1 MTTADRRTTDLPRG
15 TVADRRTKGLPHGTA
30 DVSLP
35 DIAANGWNVLR
46 EDLPLPLAVLRESAL
61 TRNRHWMREFLS
73 RTGAKLAPHGKT
85 YMSPEIFR
93 WQLADGVWAIT
104 LSTAQQVRIA
114 REAGIDRILVANEI
128 VGPRDIEYLCDELAR
143 HPDFDFYC
151 IVDSVAGVERFA
163 TAARLR
169 RLERPLQLLV
179 EVGYD
184 GGRTGCR
191 NMESALAVARAIKDA
206 GPLLALRGVEGFEG
220 LHGYLVASE
229 GVPRARQ
236 LLELIVEV
244 AQRLDSE
251 NLFYA
256 GEIILSAG
264 GTAYYDLVADLFA
277 RARLRRKPL
286 VVLRSG
292 CYFTHDAG
300 WYERLFSEVI
310 ERSSVARSIGQRFD
324 NALEVWA
331 YVLSVPEPGRAILG
345 AGRRDFGHDAGSP
358 VPLKHYRPGT
368 EGMPGVLGPELRI
381 VGINDQHAHMTFPAS
396 ADIQMGDMIALGV
409 SHPCTTFDKWQLLYV
424 VNDGYDIESAVR
436 TYF

>member
-1 MTTADRRTTDLPRG
+1 MTN
-15 TVADRRTKGLPHGTA
+15 VNWRTKGLPHGTV
-30 DVSLP
+30 DVGLS
-35 DIAANGWNVLR
+35 DIGARGWNVLA
-46 EDLPLPLAVLRESAL
+46 EDLPLPLALLRETAL
-61 TRNRHWMREFLS
+61 TRNRNWMREFLL
-73 RTGAKLAPHGKT
+73 RTGAQLAPHGKT

-104 LSTAQQVRIA
+104 LATVQQVRIA
-114 REAGIDRILVANEI
+114 REAGIERIFVANEI
-128 VGPRDIEYLCDELAR
+128 VGPRDIEYICDELR
-143 HPDFDFYC
+143 QHPEFDFYC

-163 TAARLR
+163 AAARSRLR
-169 RLERPLQLLV
+169 GRPLQLLV
-179 EVGYD
+179 EVGYQ

-191 NMESALAVARAIKDA
+191 DMDAALAVARAIKDA
-206 GPLLALRGVEGFEG
+206 EPWLTLRGVEGFEG
-220 LHGYLVASE
+220 LHGYLTASE

-236 LLELIVEV
+236 LLEQIVDV
-244 AQRLDSE
+244 AERLDAE
-251 NLFYA
+251 NLFGS

-300 WYERLFSEVI
+300 WYERLFSEVL
-310 ERSSVARSIGQRFD
+310 ERSSVARAIGQRFD

-345 AGRRDFGHDAGSP
+345 AGRRDFGHDAGAP
-358 VPLKHYRPGT
+358 QPLKHHRPGSAA
-368 EGMPGVLGPELRI
+368 MPGVLTSEFQI
-381 VGINDQHAHMTFPAS
+381 AGINDQHAHMTFPAS
-396 ADIQMGDMIALGV
+396 RDIQMGDMIALGV

-424 VNDGYDIESAVR
+424 VNDAYDIESAVQ
-436 TYF
+436 THF